1 MNSISYRSW
10 TIEPEF
16 DPWALQYGMN
26 YRYFIDGERIYSA
39 STVEEAKQE
48 IDEREPGMIF
58 TQEPYDVN
66 LLFI

>member
-1 MNSISYRSW
+1 MPTEIYYRGW
-10 TIEPEF
+10 TIKKEL

-26 YRYFIDGERIYSA
+26 YRYFRGERIYSA

-58 TQEPYDVN
+58 TQEPYDTN